1 MIKVSRFDVADYLK
15 TKEDIACY
23 LECVLEEN
31 DQELLIKTIG
41 DILRSEGYAK
51 IAKQTNETRQGLYK
65 SFSGKVKPR
74 FETVYKTLDSLGL
87 RFSVVPKSI

>member
-15 TKEDIACY
+15 TKEDIVEY
-23 LECVLEEN
+23 LKVSLEEDTPEQFIN
-31 DQELLIKTIG
+31 SISN
-41 DILRSEGYAK
+41 ILRSEGYAK

-65 SFSGKVKPR
+65 SFSGKVKPK
-74 FETVYKTLDSLGL
+74 FETVYKTLDNLGL